1 MGRLN
6 EETENALAKHVQG
19 GVPFVSDPFAQIAAD
34 MGLSESEVIEQL
46 QAWAEEGKL
55 REISAVLEGSA
66 LGYESALV
74 AAKVPE
80 GRLDEVV
87 EILNAH
93 PTITHNYLRN
103 HDYNV
108 WFTIAAPLDM
118 GIDPTLAALS
128 RLTDVSE
135 LHPLRRTTTF
145 KIGVNFDL
153 KSRKSATER
162 VDLSETRAVEASDRD
177 KRCFRALQS
186 PLPLVPQPFAELAE
200 RAGVTEAEL
209 LSFAKEHKGG
219 ALRRYVGTFR
229 HRKLGVRGNGMGV
242 WNVPE
247 DRLQDVG
254 QALAGAPEVSHC
266 YARNR
271 IADFAY
277 NVYSMIH
284 GPDEESCRD
293 VAKRLSGE
301 VGIDDYSIL
310 FSQREF
316 KKVRLRYFLPE
327 LDEWWAKHGA
337 PEAEA

>member
-1 MGRLN
+1 MN
-6 EETENALAKHVQG
+6 EETQNALAKCVQG
-19 GVPFVSDPFAQIAAD
+19 GVPFVSDPFAQVASG

-46 QAWAEEGKL
+46 QGWTEEGKL

-66 LGYESALV
+66 VGYESALV
-74 AAKVPE
+74 AAEVPE
-80 GRLDEVV
+80 ERLEEVV

-93 PTITHNYLRN
+93 PTITHNYLRD
-103 HDYNV
+103 HAYNV
-108 WFTIAAPLDM
+108 WFTIAAPFEM
-118 GIDPTLAALS
+118 GIDPTLQALS
-128 RLTDVSE
+128 KLTGIPD
-135 LHPLRRTTTF
+135 LPPLRRTTTF

-153 KSRKSATER
+153 KSRKSETAR
-162 VDLSETRAVEASDRD
+162 VDLSETRAIEVSARD

-186 PLPLVPQPFAELAE
+186 PLPLVQQPFVVLAE
-200 RAGVTEAEL
+200 RTGVSEAEL
-209 LSFAKEHKGG
+209 LAFATEHKGG

-247 DRLQDVG
+247 DRLQEVG
-254 QALAGAPEVSHC
+254 QALAAAPEVSHC

-271 IADFAY
+271 ITDFDY

-284 GPDEESCRD
+284 GPDEESCRE

-301 VGIDDYSIL
+301 VGVGDYTIL

-327 LDEWWAKHGA
+327 LDEWWAAHGT
-337 PEAEA
+337 AEGVA